1 MGQTKS
7 TYISLVR
14 DDLDDYQSSNRLL
27 GFEDEFS
34 IPNISRACDRAL
46 DTFNTSPPLIGTWSF
61 ETFPSDTL
69 FIDMAIHALLKR
81 STYKRGRNDFRYSES
96 GNSIDDQNFA
106 QYQALQKE
114 LKDDTKADTTRIKM
128 ALNLSKALND
138 TGDNAGGVS
147 SPYKDL

>member
-1 MGQTKS
+1 MGQTLI

-14 DDLDDYQSSNRLL
+14 EDLDDYQSSGRLL
-27 GFEDEFS
+27 GLEEEFTDV
-34 IPNISRACDRAL
+34 NITRACDRAL
-46 DTFNTSPPLIGTWSF
+46 DTFNTSPPLIGTWTL

-69 FIDMAIHALLKR
+69 FIDMAIYALLKR
-81 STYKRGRNDFRYSES
+81 STYKRGRNDLTYSES

-106 QYQALQKE
+106 QYQALKKE
-114 LKDDTKADTTRIKM
+114 LKDDTGAATTRIKM

-138 TGDNAGGVS
+138 TDSNAGGVS